1 MSPDGN
7 PPGSDGGNAGKGGN
21 GRTPAAGS
29 RLTES
34 QMVEALEHGHAFPEF
49 FPVVVIAKKGTGF
62 ATALDDAV
70 SQAQGDD
77 PYEISERPSRAGTYV
92 SYRVELYVHSA
103 RDAIAR
109 RQTISE
115 IDGVLFLL

>member
-1 MSPDGN
+1 MSHERSAEGGSGN
-7 PPGSDGGNAGKGGN
+7 GRGGN
-21 GRTPAAGS
+21 GRSPAEA

-70 SQAQGDD
+70 SRAQGDD

-92 SYRVELYVHSA
+92 SYRVELYVHTA

-109 RQTISE
+109 RQTISDL
-115 IDGVLFLL
+115 DGVLFLL